1 MQTLTHKARR
11 HAVPADFPAAG
22 RYLELGDGALLPL
35 PDRVTRLGRSMS
47 AEVEIDDRSV
57 SRRHALIVL
66 RDGQAVL
73 LDDGSLN
80 GTYLNGERIDHAVLA
95 DGDEIALGD
104 ARVRYVE
111 VDDAA
116 TDPLLSAA

>member
-1 MQTLTHKARR
+1 
-11 HAVPADFPAAG
+11 
-22 RYLELGDGALLPL
+22 
-35 PDRVTRLGRSMS
+35 MS

-80 GTYLNGERIDHAVLA
+80 GTYLNGERVDHAILA
-95 DGDEIALGD
+95 DGDQIALG
-104 ARVRYVE
+104 AAHLRYVE
-111 VDDAA
+111 VDEPA
-116 TDPLLSAA
+116 TDPLLSPA